1 MNLLDII
8 ALSETKQQNGFIEEK
23 GLELGFSMV
32 VTVPPVGL
40 SRGLVVFW
48 RDYVDISI
56 CFSSPNLVDLFVK
69 SNEGDSEA
77 TKLSP
82 RFWSTGSKHI
92 SRD

>member
-40 SRGLVVFW
+40 SRGLL
-48 RDYVDISI
+48 
-56 CFSSPNLVDLFVK
+56 FSGV
-69 SNEGDSEA
+69 
-77 TKLSP
+77 
-82 RFWSTGSKHI
+82 I
-92 SRD
+92 M